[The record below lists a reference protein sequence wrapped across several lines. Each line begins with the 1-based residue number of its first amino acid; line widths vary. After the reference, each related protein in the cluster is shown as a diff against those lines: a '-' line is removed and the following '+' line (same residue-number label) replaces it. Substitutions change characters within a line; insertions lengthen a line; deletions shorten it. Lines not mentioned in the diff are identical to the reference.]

1 MARRRSTP
9 RSKSSAP
16 AGAQPAAQ
24 EKPPLPPRRKAEGE
38 FELVCPFQPMG
49 DQPKAIE
56 QLVTRARGGARY
68 QTLLGITGSGKTFTT
83 AAAIEQLGR
92 PALVLSPNK
101 TLAAQLYAEFK
112 ELFPHNAVEYFVSYY
127 DYYQPEAYVPSTDT
141 FIEKDASRNE
151 NIERMRN
158 SATRS
163 LLERR
168 DVLIVASVSCIYGL
182 GNPDSYQLMAL
193 PLAVGDSVEREE
205 LLRRLTQ
212 MQYARNNYDFRRGT
226 FRARGDVIEIFPAYE
241 DDKILRVELFGDD
254 VEALVE
260 VDPLRGEVLRDLR
273 STTIYPAN
281 HYVAPQDRLLRA
293 CEGIEVELEERLAEL
308 KRGGRLLEAQR
319 LEQRTRHDLEMLRAT
334 GVCNGIENYSRYMDG
349 RRAGEPP
356 FTLLNY
362 FPENWLVFI
371 DESHVTVPQI
381 GAMYRGDRSRK
392 EVLVDHG
399 FRLPSALDNR
409 PLRFEEW
416 DKLVQQ
422 SVYISATPGPY
433 ELQHSGGALAEQIVR
448 PTGLLDPQIEVRPAA
463 TQVDDLLAQIRA
475 TVKAGWRVLVTTLTK
490 RSAEELTTY
499 YQELGVKVRYLHS
512 EIDALERSAIL
523 RDLRLGAF
531 DVLVGINLL
540 REGLDLPEVA
550 LVAVL
555 DADKEGFLRSTTS
568 LIQTCGR
575 AARNVEGR
583 VILYADRS
591 TDSIR
596 ATCNEV
602 ERRRK
607 LQTAYNLEHGITPKT
622 VIKPIRDS
630 IESLYAMDYVEVAGP
645 AFGAARTSDDPARS
659 WDAARLR
666 GELAKLRDEMLHAA
680 EELRFEDAARLR
692 DRVRE
697 LEQLELAR

>member
-1 MARRRSTP
+1 MARRKSPPAQRTP
-9 RSKSSAP
+9 SAP
-16 AGAQPAAQ
+16 KVAPQ
-24 EKPPLPPRRKAEGE
+24 LPPRRKAEGE
-38 FELVCPFQPMG
+38 FELVCPFQPTG

-56 QLVTRARGGARY
+56 TLVAGLKAGKRC

-83 AAAIEQLGR
+83 AATIERVGR

-101 TLAAQLYAEFK
+101 TLAAQLYSELREF
-112 ELFPHNAVEYFVSYY
+112 FPHNAVEYFVSYY

-168 DVLIVASVSCIYGL
+168 DVILVASVSCIYGL
-182 GNPDSYQLMAL
+182 GNPEAYQGMAL
-193 PLAVGDSVEREE
+193 PIAVGDSVQREE

-241 DDKILRVELFGDD
+241 DDRVLRVELFGDD

-260 VDPLRGEVLRDLR
+260 VDPLRGEVLRDLK
-273 STTIYPAN
+273 SATIYPAT
-281 HYVAPQDRLLRA
+281 HYVAPMERLLKG
-293 CEGIEVELEERLAEL
+293 CEGIEQELEARLAEL
-308 KRGGRLLEAQR
+308 KARGKLLEAQR

-334 GVCNGIENYSRYMDG
+334 GVCNGIENYSRFMDG
-349 RRAGEPP
+349 RAAGEAP

-362 FPENWLVFI
+362 FPEDWVVFI

-381 GAMYRGDRSRK
+381 GGMYRGDRSRK
-392 EVLVDHG
+392 EVLVEHG

-416 DKLVQQ
+416 EKLVRQM
-422 SVYISATPGPY
+422 VFISATPSKY
-433 ELQHSGGALAEQIVR
+433 EFEQSKGAIAEQIVR
-448 PTGLLDPQIEVRPAA
+448 PTGLLDPAIELRPAA
-463 TQVDDLLAQIRA
+463 TQVDDLLAQIRK

-523 RDLRLGAF
+523 RDLRLGSF

-583 VILYADRS
+583 VILYADKQ

-596 ATCNEV
+596 ATVGEV

-607 LQTAYNLEHGITPKT
+607 LQLEYNAKHGITPQT
-622 VIKPIRDS
+622 ILKPIRDS
-630 IESLYAMDYVEVAGP
+630 IEAIYDMDYVEVADLP
-645 AFGAARTSDDPARS
+645 TARSKKGEEDPALR
-659 WDAARLR
+659 WDTGRLR
-666 GELAKLRDEMLHAA
+666 GEMAKLRDEMLHAA
-680 EELRFEDAARLR
+680 SETRFEDAAKLR
-692 DRVRE
+692 DRLKE
-697 LEQLELAR
+697 LEAIELAR